1 MGAPDSSARSDSS
14 DDAPADP
21 GSLDESGPYEKW
33 LVRILLTLAFG
44 LAFGIEGMTLLRSF
58 VFDPGSEEQVE
69 AQEARPVLKEGE
81 ALVPTTAPG
90 VRVQGL
96 RLLASDEAWTFTLT
110 ARPDTASDRDYTLT
124 FDRLTTTSGATQTTA
139 PSHTWAAGDTVAF
152 AASWSLPPGQRP
164 DALTITA
171 TTSVGPD
178 STASA
183 TRTVDVGHVPV
194 RMQ

>member
-1 MGAPDSSARSDSS
+1 VATPDSDSS
-14 DDAPADP
+14 SDGPPRDD
-21 GSLDESGPYEKW
+21 GTYEKW
-33 LVRILLTLAFG
+33 LVRILLALAFG

-69 AQEARPVLKEGE
+69 AQEAMPVLKKGE
-81 ALVPTTAPG
+81 ALVPATAPD

-96 RLLASDEAWTFTLT
+96 RLLASDETWTFTLT
-110 ARPDTASDRDYTLT
+110 ARPDPASDRDYTIT

-139 PSHTWAAGDTVAF
+139 PSHTWAAGDTMAF

-164 DALTITA
+164 DALTMTA
-171 TTSVGPD
+171 TASVGPD

>member
-1 MGAPDSSARSDSS
+1 MATPNSDSS
-14 DDAPADP
+14 PGPA
-21 GSLDESGPYEKW
+21 SGADGAYEKW

-44 LAFGIEGMTLLRSF
+44 LAFGIEGMTLFRSF
-58 VFDPGSEEQVE
+58 VLDTGDDEPVETEEKRPTL
-69 AQEARPVLKEGE
+69 QEGD
-81 ALVPTTAPG
+81 ALVPATAPD

-96 RLLASDEAWTFTLT
+96 RLLASDEAWTFTLI
-110 ARPDTASDRDYTLT
+110 ARPDTTSDRDYTLT
-124 FDRLTTTSGATQTTA
+124 FDRLTSTNGTADTTA
-139 PSHTWAAGDTVAF
+139 PAHTWVAGDTVAF

-171 TTSVGPD
+171 RASVAPD
-178 STASA
+178 SSTST

>member
-1 MGAPDSSARSDSS
+1 VAPPDSDSS
-14 DDAPADP
+14 PGAASGAD
-21 GSLDESGPYEKW
+21 GTYEKW

-44 LAFGIEGMTLLRSF
+44 LAFGIEGMTLFRSF
-58 VFDPGSEEQVE
+58 VLDTGDEASVE
-69 AQEARPVLKEGE
+69 TQEKRPMLQEGE
-81 ALVPTTAPG
+81 ALVPATAPD
-90 VRVQGL
+90 VRVRRL
-96 RLLASDEAWTFTLT
+96 RLRASDEAWTFTLI

-124 FDRLTTTSGATQTTA
+124 FDRLISTNGTADTTA
-139 PSHTWAAGDTVAF
+139 PAHTWVAGDTVAF

-171 TTSVGPD
+171 TTSVSSD